1 MTIITKLIL
10 AERAKARA
18 AFPKEFDDGARYWFS
33 ADSVDEPGRER
44 GGFPRRFRD
53 WSLERRDAWW
63 AGACQGIDDRNAR
76 ERGLQ

>member
-1 MTIITKLIL
+1 MTIITKLIM

-18 AFPKEFDDGARYWFS
+18 AFPAEFDDGARYWFS
-33 ADSVDEPGRER
+33 SDSVDETGRER
-44 GGFPRRFRD
+44 GGLARGFRD

-63 AGACQGIDDRNAR
+63 AGACQGKDDRAAR